1 MKLIFYNII
10 AMSKYN
16 TFTNHPLIPN
26 SQEYMVI
33 RKYVSIHSEDR
44 DILKYPNSAEFEIEL
59 PQDYVNVLSIRLE
72 SWSFPSNYSTFSQLN
87 KNITMSFQ
95 ITYTTPPTTPIPPN
109 DLDTVIY
116 SAINTNIQNSYSITI
131 EQGYYTPQQMV
142 TELTNKF
149 NEVVTNYIY
158 TYIIANIPDPTLQT
172 QYINQLTAI
181 GGGYADFV
189 IVYNEV
195 TQKIWFGN
203 KNATFVLLNVDNN
216 SQYILDSNDKIIPNP
231 SFTTTQCPPSK
242 TQLPDYT
249 NWGLP
254 SYLGLPR
261 TPVTSTPTSTYPRF
275 YYGDVVA
282 GDKGYWLINNLS
294 APDCSLNYIEADC
307 KINII
312 GPAYFY
318 MDLAQ
323 LNNIDETNPY
333 NLSNFTLHT
342 NETNSRVNS
351 SFAKIT
357 VPYSGEQCFE
367 NNRAY
372 KIYNPPAERMRKIKL
387 RMRYHNGQIVNF
399 GCSEYSFT
407 LEFTLYNAQQSK
419 KYNNYIPENNIFT

>member
-1 MKLIFYNII
+1 
-10 AMSKYN
+10 MSKFN

-44 DILKYPNSAEFEIEL
+44 DVLKYPNSAEFEMEL
-59 PQDYVNVLSIRLE
+59 PQDYVNVLSVRLD
-72 SWSFPSNYSTFSQLN
+72 SWAFPSKYSTFSKFN

-95 ITYTTPPTTPIPPN
+95 ITDPAHCGTCG
-109 DLDTVIY
+109 DLQYYIY
-116 SAINTNIQNSYSITI
+116 IALYTNIQNMYSITI
-131 EQGYYTPQQMV
+131 ESGHYTPQQMV
-142 TELTNKF
+142 NELTNKF

-158 TYIIANIPDPTLQT
+158 NYIFTN
-172 QYINQLTAI
+172 YGLTWSDAFI
-181 GGGYADFV
+181 TAGGYTDFV

-195 TQKIWFGN
+195 SQKIWFGN
-203 KNATFVLLNVDNN
+203 RSGLFILSNIDNN
-216 SQYILDSNDKIIPNP
+216 SSYILNSNDNIIPNP
-231 SFTTTQCPPSK
+231 SFTSAPCPPSK
-242 TQLPDYT
+242 TPLPNYT

-261 TPVTSTPTSTYPRF
+261 NPVTSTYVSGVTPMPRL
-275 YYGDVVA
+275 YYLPA
-282 GDKGYWLINNLS
+282 SASYWITPNPNILG
-294 APDCSLNYIEADC
+294 CSVSFIEAENT
-307 KINII
+307 INVN

-318 MDLAQ
+318 MDLSH

-351 SFAKIT
+351 SFAKILIPNSCSEC
-357 VPYSGEQCFE
+357 VVE
-367 NNRAY
+367 NNKAY
-372 KIYNPPAERMRKIKL
+372 KIYNPPAERIRKIKL
-387 RMRYHNGQIVNF
+387 RMRYHNGQLVDF
-399 GCSEYSFT
+399 GSGEYSFT

>member
-1 MKLIFYNII
+1 
-10 AMSKYN
+10 MSKFN

-26 SQEYMVI
+26 SQEYMVV

-44 DILKYPNSAEFEIEL
+44 DVLKYPNSAEFEIEL

-72 SWSFPSNYSTFSQLN
+72 SWSFPSNYNIFSQLN

-95 ITYTTPPTTPIPPN
+95 INNTTPQVSRNN
-109 DLDTVIY
+109 DLQYYIY
-116 SAINTNIQNSYSITI
+116 LAVYTNIQYTYSITI
-131 EQGYYTPQQMV
+131 EPGHYTPQQMV

-149 NEVVTNYIY
+149 NEALTTYIY
-158 TYIIANIPDPTLQT
+158 TYFESNPTIVPS
-172 QYINQLTAI
+172 QYIDEFDAI
-181 GGGYADFV
+181 GGYTDFV

-195 TQKIWFGN
+195 TKKIWFGN
-203 KNATFVLLNVDNN
+203 KNAIFTLLNVDNN
-216 SQYILDSNDKIIPNP
+216 SQYMLDSNDKIIPNP
-231 SFTTTQCPPSK
+231 SFTSAPCPPSK
-242 TQLPDYT
+242 TQLPDYG

-261 TPVTSTPTSTYPRF
+261 NPVTSTSTNTYPRF
-275 YYGDVVA
+275 YYGDVVS
-282 GDKGYWLINNLS
+282 GDNGYWLLHNS
-294 APDCSLNYIEADC
+294 HTPPDFSLNYIEADC
-307 KINII
+307 KINIM
-312 GPAYFY
+312 GPDYFY

-351 SFAKIT
+351 SFAKISIPSC
-357 VPYSGEQCFE
+357 VQCFE

-372 KIYNPPAERMRKIKL
+372 KIYNPPAERIRKIKL
-387 RMRYHNGQIVNF
+387 RMRYHNGQLVNF

-419 KYNNYIPENNIFT
+419 KYNNYIPENNVFT

>member
-1 MKLIFYNII
+1 
-10 AMSKYN
+10 MSKFN

-44 DILKYPNSAEFEIEL
+44 DVLKYPNSAEFEIEL
-59 PQDYVNVLSIRLE
+59 PQDYVNVLSVRLE
-72 SWSFPSNYSTFSQLN
+72 SCSFPSNYSTFSLLN

-95 ITYTTPPTTPIPPN
+95 ITYTALAPAVN
-109 DLDTVIY
+109 YLNYWIY
-116 SAINTNIQNSYSITI
+116 QAVYQNILNLYSITI
-131 EQGYYTPQQMV
+131 ESGYYTPQQMV

-158 TYIIANIPDPTLQT
+158 AYFANPINMVPA
-172 QYINQLTAI
+172 QYITELINI
-181 GGGYADFV
+181 GGYTDFV

-203 KNATFVLLNVDNN
+203 KNATFVLLNVDNT
-216 SQYILDSNDKIIPNP
+216 SPYILNSDDKIIPNP
-231 SFTTTQCPPSK
+231 SFTTTPCPPSK
-242 TQLPDYT
+242 TRLPDYT

-261 TPVTSTPTSTYPRF
+261 TPVASIPTNVLPRF

-282 GDKGYWLINNLS
+282 GDDGYWLLPY
-294 APDCSLNYIEADC
+294 ATTLDVSLNYIEADY
-307 KINII
+307 KINIM
-312 GPAYFY
+312 GPDYFY

-342 NETNSRVNS
+342 NETNSRVNA
-351 SFAKIT
+351 SFAKIA
-357 VPYSGEQCFE
+357 VPYQADSCIQCFE

-372 KIYNPPAERMRKIKL
+372 KIYNPPAERIRKIKL
-387 RMRYHNGQIVNF
+387 RMRYHNGQLVNF
-399 GCSEYSFT
+399 GSSDYSFT

-419 KYNNYIPENNIFT
+419 KYNNYIPENNTFT